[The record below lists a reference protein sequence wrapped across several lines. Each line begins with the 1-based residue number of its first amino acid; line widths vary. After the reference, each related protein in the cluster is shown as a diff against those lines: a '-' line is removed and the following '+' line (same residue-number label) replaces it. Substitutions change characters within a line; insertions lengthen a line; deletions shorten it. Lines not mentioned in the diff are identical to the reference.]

1 MYNRVIMKYIVK
13 LSKPLF
19 NTGIYITY
27 YINRIT
33 SYKRKMDGIIL
44 SMSMDKEHRYTTEK
58 AAQKAALAYNGK
70 VMII

>member
-1 MYNRVIMKYIVK
+1 MKYIVK

-19 NTGIYITY
+19 NTGINITY

-33 SYKRKMDGIIL
+33 SYKKKMDGIIL
-44 SMSMDKEHRYTTEK
+44 SMSMDKAHRYITEK
-58 AAQKAALAYNGK
+58 AAQKAALAYNGE